1 MGLFGFAGK
10 VIGGVLKVG
19 VGVAGAVV
27 GTAVKTAVQA
37 NNVRNNSGHMSEAEL
52 LVRSIESKS
61 VAERAGYAQAFKDRQ
76 GR

>member
-27 GTAVKTAVQA
+27 KTAVQA

-52 LVRSIESKS
+52 MVRSIESKS
-61 VAERAGYAQAFKDRQ
+61 VAERAGYAQALKDRQ